1 MNIRIRLMYILFP
14 FIKCNMTLSPQVY
27 MVLVTNTSN
36 VWGWGGG
43 VLGKS
48 NLVRGKTSQFKVYI
62 YWLVCFFHL
71 YSDIF
76 HVNDKLTHKLAKLIK
91 IRQHIT
97 VSLSVL
103 IKYLMK

>member
-1 MNIRIRLMYILFP
+1 MNTRIRLMYILFP

-27 MVLVTNTSN
+27 MVLLTNTSN
-36 VWGWGGG
+36 VSGGLG
-43 VLGKS
+43 GSGKS

-76 HVNDKLTHKLAKLIK
+76 NVNDKLTHKLAKLI
-91 IRQHIT
+91 
-97 VSLSVL
+97 
-103 IKYLMK
+103 

>member
-1 MNIRIRLMYILFP
+1 MNIRIRLMYIHFP

-27 MVLVTNTSN
+27 MVLLTNTSN
-36 VWGWGGG
+36 VWGAGG
-43 VLGKS
+43 KY

-76 HVNDKLTHKLAKLIK
+76 HVNDKLTHKLAKLI
-91 IRQHIT
+91 
-97 VSLSVL
+97 
-103 IKYLMK
+103 